1 MAADAAMTMSPLAER
16 YAEEC
21 LKLSA
26 AAASH
31 VRVLRDVAYG
41 TDPRQRLDIFL
52 PRQTDLRDLPVLLF
66 MHGGAWTHGT
76 KDWCGFM
83 APPIAR
89 QPAILVSAGYRLI
102 PIVSFPAP
110 VLDAS
115 PPFADHRAHHR
126 TWRVAA
132 PAVRWRAFG
141 RRSDRR
147 IDGVTQG
154 LVGTGRPVDGCDQ
167 GLLCLATTHNR
178 RMINPAIAPDHV
190 QPEPP
195 DAIAA
200 DSPLAM
206 ATGATVPFFIAWGG
220 RDDERLERTGRQM
233 IAALTTTGCE
243 VRSLV
248 LPECDHFGVHLNT
261 QHGDDPWVR
270 QVCILM
276 AADPGVVATGA

>member
-1 MAADAAMTMSPLAER
+1 
-16 YAEEC
+16 
-21 LKLSA
+21 
-26 AAASH
+26 
-31 VRVLRDVAYG
+31 
-41 TDPRQRLDIFL
+41 
-52 PRQTDLRDLPVLLF
+52 
-66 MHGGAWTHGT
+66 
-76 KDWCGFM
+76 M
-83 APPIAR
+83 APSIAR
-89 QPAILVSAGYRLI
+89 QPAIFVSVGYRLI
-102 PIVSFPAP
+102 PTVSFPAP
-110 VLDAS
+110 VLDCITALRWITEHITEHGGS
-115 PPFADHRAHHR
+115 PHRLFVGGHSAGGQI
-126 TWRVAA
+126 AA
-132 PAVRWRAFG
+132 LMALRKDWLA
-141 RRSDRR
+141 
-147 IDGVTQG
+147 QG
-154 LVGTGRPVDGCDQ
+154 GLPMDAIKGCF
-167 GLLCLATTHNR
+167 CLATTHNR

-261 QHGDDPWVR
+261 QHGDDAWVR

-276 AADPGVVATGA
+276 AADRSVQRTGARH